1 MCGSLFFA
9 NFGEARSEGV
19 EVEFSVKPIES
30 LLLNASASYTDAQYT
45 RIDSGFVG
53 AVEVQPGDAAGG
65 RAGMEVRRFGRVHV
79 CFGDSRSGYLRADW
93 HYVDATPI
101 GVTTRDE
108 RPSYDILNAS
118 VGLQS
123 GPWDVSLYVENVGN
137 TDAVLALRQ
146 DSVSGIPGVFDT
158 RVNARP
164 RTAGI
169 LLRMRF

>member
-1 MCGSLFFA
+1 MDV
-9 NFGEARSEGV
+9 EA
-19 EVEFSVKPIES
+19 
-30 LLLNASASYTDAQYT
+30 
-45 RIDSGFVG
+45 
-53 AVEVQPGDAAGG
+53 GDALADVPEWKYAVSGEYTF
-65 RAGMEVRRFGRVHV
+65 A
-79 CFGDSRSGYLRADW
+79 FGDSRSGYVRADW

-123 GPWDVSLYVENVGN
+123 GPWDVSVYVENVGN
-137 TDAVLALRQ
+137 TAAVLALRQ

-164 RTAGI
+164 RTTGI